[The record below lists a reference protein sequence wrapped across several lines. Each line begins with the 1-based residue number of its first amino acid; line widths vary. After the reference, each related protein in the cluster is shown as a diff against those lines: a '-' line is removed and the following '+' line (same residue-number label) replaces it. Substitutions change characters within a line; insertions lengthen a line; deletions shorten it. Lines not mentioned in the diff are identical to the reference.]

1 MAGQLVD
8 VVVAERVRE
17 AHHAPELGMGM
28 LQDAAVH
35 HGGGSSEA
43 GGAGGAAGGSG
54 GAGGGAAAAGGAAA
68 GGGGA
73 ARGSCCRAPGRFN
86 FINIRLPIIS
96 SGWGNLGPIRNVNR
110 S

>member
-35 HGGGSSEA
+35 HGGGFRAAA
-43 GGAGGAAGGSG
+43 GGAVGAG
-54 GAGGGAAAAGGAAA
+54 GAGGGAAGAGGAAA
-68 GGGGA
+68 GEGGGGA